1 MFLIPYRIIYQKK
14 HPIKDKTIL
23 HPIILYISFRMAEKH
38 KIVSK
43 ESLLPF
49 VLVTALFFLWA
60 LPNNL
65 NDILIPQFMKSFEL
79 TRLQAGL
86 VQSAFYLG
94 YFLLA
99 MPAALIMDKYNFKT
113 GLIIGLLLFAA
124 GCFLFWPAAGSG
136 RYGFFLFALF
146 VIASGLAFL
155 ETGSNSFI
163 AVLGDPA
170 TSEHRL
176 NFSQSFNPLGSM
188 TGVLIGTV
196 FIFSG
201 TELSNIQTEA
211 MKSAGTYKS
220 YLHEEIMR
228 VGPPYLVIG
237 CIILLLAF
245 LIWRTKFPDEKKMT
259 DTKGNDKGKL
269 KALMHYPHFL
279 RGIAAQFFYVGAQV
293 GTWSFMIQYLKDYMQ
308 KSEKEAGAMLFI
320 SILAFGIGRF
330 VSTALMK
337 SIAPKKLMGAYSVI
351 NVALCATSIIM
362 PGIIGGWALV
372 ASSFFMSLMF
382 PTIFALSVKGLGPN
396 TKLGGSMIIMAI
408 IGGAV
413 WTPLMGFISD
423 KTHSMALA
431 ITIPLISYLFIIYYS
446 YLGSKPSG
454 PLYEA
459 PETIAT
465 DS

>member
-1 MFLIPYRIIYQKK
+1 
-14 HPIKDKTIL
+14 
-23 HPIILYISFRMAEKH
+23 MAEEH

-43 ESLLPF
+43 ATLLPF

-79 TRLQAGL
+79 SRLQAGL

-99 MPAALIMDKYNFKT
+99 MPAALIMDKYNYKT
-113 GLIIGLLLFAA
+113 GLIIGLLLFAT
-124 GCFLFWPAAGSG
+124 GCFLFWPAANSG
-136 RYGFFLFALF
+136 RYGFFLIALF

-188 TGVLIGTV
+188 TGVIIGTV

-201 TELSNIQTEA
+201 TELSISQIETL
-211 MKSAGTYKS
+211 KSAGTYNA

-237 CIILLLAF
+237 SIILLWAF
-245 LIWRTKFPDEKKMT
+245 LIWRTKFPVEKKST
-259 DTKGNDKGKL
+259 DIHGNYKGTL
-269 KALMHYPHFL
+269 SALLRYPHFL
-279 RGIAAQFFYVGAQV
+279 KGIAAQFFYVGAQV
-293 GTWSFMIQYLKDYMQ
+293 GTWSFMIQYIKDYMQ
-308 KSEKEAGAMLFI
+308 KSDKEAGALLLI
-320 SILAFGIGRF
+320 SILAFGVGRF

-337 SIAPKKLMGAYSVI
+337 RIEPKKLMGAYSII
-351 NVALCATSIIM
+351 NVALCATAILM

-372 ASSFFMSLMF
+372 ATSFFMSLMF
-382 PTIFALSVKGLGPN
+382 PTIFALGVKGLGPN

-413 WTPLMGFISD
+413 WTPLMGMISD
-423 KTHSMALA
+423 NTHSMALA
-431 ITIPLISYLFIIYYS
+431 ISIPLLSYLFIIYYS
-446 YLGSKPSG
+446 FAGSKPSG
-454 PLYEA
+454 PLY
-459 PETIAT
+459 
-465 DS
+465 DV

>member
-1 MFLIPYRIIYQKK
+1 MP
-14 HPIKDKTIL
+14 
-23 HPIILYISFRMAEKH
+23 EKN
-38 KIVSK
+38 KIVSR
-43 ESLLPF
+43 ENVLPF

-124 GCFLFWPAAGSG
+124 GCFLFWPAAIAG

-163 AVLGDPA
+163 AMLGDPA

-201 TELSNIQTEA
+201 TELSNSQIDV
-211 MKSAGTYKS
+211 MKQAGTYKP
-220 YLHEEIMR
+220 YLHDEIMR
-228 VGPPYLVIG
+228 IGPPYLVIG
-237 CIILLLAF
+237 AIILLWAF
-245 LIWRTKFPDEKKMT
+245 LIWRTKFPVEKKIT
-259 DTKGNDKGKL
+259 DADGNHRGKL
-269 KALMHYPHFL
+269 SALLHYPHFMK
-279 RGIAAQFFYVGAQV
+279 GVAAQFFYIGAQV
-293 GTWSFMIQYLKDYMQ
+293 GTWSFMIAYLKDYMQ

-330 VSTALMK
+330 VATALMK
-337 SIAPKKLMGAYSVI
+337 RFEPKKLMGTYSII
-351 NVALCATSIIM
+351 NVALCTAAIFI
-362 PGIIGGWALV
+362 PGFIGGWALV
-372 ASSFFMSLMF
+372 ATSFFMSLMF
-382 PTIFALSVKGLGPN
+382 PTIFALGVKGLGPN

-413 WTPLMGFISD
+413 WTPLMGLVSD
-423 KTHSMALA
+423 KMHSMALA
-431 ITIPLISYLFIIYYS
+431 MSIPLISYLFIIYYS
-446 YLGSKPSG
+446 YIGSNPSG
-454 PLYEA
+454 PLYDTSEITVSVR
-459 PETIAT
+459 P
-465 DS
+465 

>member
-1 MFLIPYRIIYQKK
+1 
-14 HPIKDKTIL
+14 
-23 HPIILYISFRMAEKH
+23 MAEKH

-43 ESLLPF
+43 ELLLPF
-49 VLVTALFFLWA
+49 ILVTAIFFLWA

-79 TRLQAGL
+79 TRLKAGL

-99 MPAALIMDKYNFKT
+99 IPAALIMDKYDFKT
-113 GLIIGLLLFAA
+113 GLIIGLLLFAS
-124 GCFLFWPAAGSG
+124 GCFLFWPAASSG
-136 RYGFFLFALF
+136 QYGFFLFALF

-163 AVLGDPA
+163 AVLGDPE

-188 TGVLIGTV
+188 TGVIIGTV

-201 TELSNIQTEA
+201 TELTGIQIDA
-211 MKSAGTYKS
+211 MKSAGTYS
-220 YLHEEIMR
+220 NYLHEEIMR

-237 CIILLLAF
+237 SILLLWAF
-245 LIWRTKFPDEKKMT
+245 LIWRTKFPAEKANMESTAK
-259 DTKGNDKGKL
+259 DKGKL
-269 KALMHYPHFL
+269 SALIHYPHFV
-279 RGIAAQFFYVGAQV
+279 RGVAAQFFYIGAQV
-293 GTWSFMIQYLKDYMQ
+293 GTWSFMIPYLKDYMQ
-308 KSEKEAGAMLFI
+308 KSEKEAGALLFI
-320 SILAFGIGRF
+320 SITAFGVGRF

-337 SIAPKKLMGAYSVI
+337 RIDPKKLMGAYSLI
-351 NVALCATSIIM
+351 NVALCSVAVLV
-362 PGIIGGWALV
+362 PGFIGGWALLTT
-372 ASSFFMSLMF
+372 SFFMSLMF
-382 PTIFALSVKGLGPN
+382 PTIFALGVKGLGPN

-423 KTHSMALA
+423 NSHSMALA
-431 ITIPLISYLFIIYYS
+431 FTIPLISYLFIIYYS
-446 YLGSKPSG
+446 FIGSKPSG
-454 PLYEA
+454 PLYDVQVSA
-459 PETIAT
+459 NA
-465 DS
+465 D